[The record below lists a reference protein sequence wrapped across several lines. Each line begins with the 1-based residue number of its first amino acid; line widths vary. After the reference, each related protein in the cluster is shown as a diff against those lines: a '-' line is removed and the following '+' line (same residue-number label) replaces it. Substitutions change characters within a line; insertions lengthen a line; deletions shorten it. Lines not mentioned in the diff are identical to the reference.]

1 MSEGLLRYLN
11 KIKDKGRLF
20 TKKGI
25 TTAFSD
31 ITSDNKNAI
40 YEIFGTNRDSLNQM
54 YDFISEFIPEN
65 LNETKVFNNITEY
78 LRESEGAAPG
88 RYSYVVDNIVSAL
101 DDKGYTTKDIYNH
114 VNNLHETAK
123 SQGIHINLETRDLN
137 EHTIDTALFGKH
149 IANTDSLGSYT
160 PGRII
165 NPNDAYDH
173 AMIMNSNFDKS
184 INYNIADNKDKYLEA
199 YTDLRSSIIKNSDN
213 SENLKNNFDKLFE
226 NALNENDYI
235 NANMQNS
242 IESLYEDIKHGFSLD
257 DSQNINKTPKAMPK
271 ITPAQ
276 KEPLNTINQDA
287 VQNIN
292 HVNSIGAPNK
302 ERIGNFH
309 RDGGTKFNNAT
320 SVRSPWATNQTQ
332 SPKTKNNSRN
342 VNKIND
348 EARAAQQQAEQ
359 VKQQSSI
366 PNNATPPKHKND
378 QATNTKNSS
387 NSISE
392 TFEKYKNMTQE
403 ELKIHQE
410 AAKAKY
416 SPVKV
421 LDRISSENAVLNAQ
435 GLLANQET
443 LKNYTNRS
451 LNPLK
456 TVDRELSKEIEAAL
470 NKEINSAKEYF
481 GEIKD
486 GLLNKK
492 GQIKD
497 FEAYG
502 DIVNILSNEDVS
514 DSVKGVLANE
524 LSLSGNLLGDEIK
537 DSQLK
542 NFIGKTFKGDSAN
555 LDDVDEYMEKVK
567 TYLNSSNSEKL
578 HESIHNIV
586 LEEGNHLK
594 TRNKAQEKIVQKKFE
609 KEDQL
614 ARDRVNRENAIRRE
628 QREAAENKAKREAN
642 KQKKKKMSTLRTETG
657 TEGGTLTDFI
667 KGNRGNMLGVGMSA
681 IGAIAEYKEGRNEG
695 KTILGSAADAA
706 LSFAFTEA
714 IGLTGAMALGA
725 VKGVTSLGV
734 KGTKYAIESSRSMNN
749 IQRFTPFADA
759 QFQDT
764 QQLATMRQSGMELAK
779 MSQYNLQQTLMGTEA
794 RHLHR

>member
-25 TTAFSD
+25 TTAFSN
-31 ITSDNKNAI
+31 ITDDNKDAI
-40 YEIFGTNRDSLNQM
+40 YDIFGKNKIPKQM
-54 YDFISEFIPEN
+54 SDFMSDFIPEN
-65 LNETKVFNNITEY
+65 TNEANVFNNVIEY
-78 LRESEGAAPG
+78 MREATNSAPE
-88 RYSYVVDNIVSAL
+88 RYGVVIDNLVNSL

-114 VNNLHETAK
+114 VNNLYETVKA
-123 SQGIHINLETRDLN
+123 QDLHINLSQKDFN
-137 EHTIDTALFGKH
+137 EMSVDTALYGKH
-149 IANTDSLGSYT
+149 IAYTESFGSDT

-165 NPNDAYDH
+165 NPNDAYEK

-184 INYNIADNKDKYLEA
+184 INYNIAENKDKYLEA

-213 SENLKNNFDKLFE
+213 SENLKNNFDELFE

-242 IESLYEDIKHGFSLD
+242 VESLYEDIKHGFSLD
-257 DSQNINKTPKAMPK
+257 DSQNINTTPKAMPE
-271 ITPAQ
+271 ITPVQ

-292 HVNSIGAPNK
+292 HVNNIGAPNK

-392 TFEKYKNMTQE
+392 TFKKYKNMTQE

-492 GQIKD
+492 GTIKD

-542 NFIGKTFKGDSAN
+542 DFIGKTFKGDSAN

-594 TRNKAQEKIVQKKFE
+594 ARNKAQEKIVQKKFE

-714 IGLTGAMALGA
+714 IGLPGAMALGA